1 MSIFFTDAYAATTTA
16 AADAQQGGGFNIIL
30 LSVLFVAIFY
40 FLLIRPQS
48 KRNKAHQDIVNNL
61 QKGDEVVTTGGILGR
76 IIKIDDAIITLEIS
90 DNVQIKV
97 QKNSVASLLPKGTLK
112 N

>member
-1 MSIFFTDAYAATTTA
+1 MSFFFSDAYAATGASET
-16 AADAQQGGGFNIIL
+16 AQQGGGLNIIL

-48 KRNKAHQDIVNNL
+48 KRNKAQQELISNL
-61 QKGDEVVTTGGILGR
+61 QKGDEVVTVGGILGR
-76 IIKIDDAIITLEIS
+76 IISIDNAILTIEIGE
-90 DNVQIKV
+90 NTQIKV
-97 QKNSVASLLPKGTLK
+97 QKNAVVSLLPKGTLK

>member
-1 MSIFFTDAYAATTTA
+1 MSLFFTDAYAATTA
-16 AADAQQGGGFNIIL
+16 SEASQQGGGLNIIL

-48 KRNKAHQDIVNNL
+48 KRNKAQQELINNL
-61 QKGDEVVTTGGILGR
+61 QKGDEVVTVGGILGR
-76 IIKIDDAIITLEIS
+76 IVSIDDAMLTIEIAE
-90 DNVQIKV
+90 NTPIKV
-97 QKNSVASLLPKGTLK
+97 QKNAIVSLLPKGTLK